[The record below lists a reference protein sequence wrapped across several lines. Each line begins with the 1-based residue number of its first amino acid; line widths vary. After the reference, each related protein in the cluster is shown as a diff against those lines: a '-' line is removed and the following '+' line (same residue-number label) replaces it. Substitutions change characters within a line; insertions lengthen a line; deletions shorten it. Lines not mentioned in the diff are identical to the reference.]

1 MTNITIDNFDIEV
14 IEKLK
19 EAGFEGEDNGS
30 VNIATTDAIIT
41 LQAKTNKSIGGSYP
55 RIDIDVHGV
64 RLQDINKLRNAG
76 FETKLYE
83 GSTIGEVFYVVKI
96 RNKDVE
102 LCLFSETFK
111 LRR

>member
-1 MTNITIDNFDIEV
+1 MTSITIDNFDIET

-19 EAGFEGEDNGS
+19 EAGFEGEHPYS
-30 VNIATTDAIIT
+30 VNITTTDVVIT
-41 LQAKTNKSIGGSYP
+41 LQAKTNKSVGDSYA
-55 RIDIDVHGV
+55 RTRIDVHGAE
-64 RLQDINKLRNAG
+64 LQDINKLTNAG
-76 FETKLYE
+76 FETKLFN
-83 GSTIGEVFYVVKI
+83 GSSLGEVFYVVKI